1 MKNRILSIVSV
12 FLPSIFIVITAII
25 LGSHNTR
32 NIKNN
37 SENKSITQN
46 TEKIEVL
53 EKFFEKYNSPLKG
66 HASTF
71 VETADKYNIDYKLL
85 PAISCMES
93 TCGKRMIPNTY
104 NPFGWGIYGDN
115 YISFKSFDEA
125 IKTVGD
131 GLNKGYFSK
140 GLNTVAK
147 IAPVY
152 TPPNSYNWRNGVT
165 FFMNDMEKIEKE
177 HKKEQEMEAIKKVVL
192 NYL

>member
-12 FLPSIFIVITAII
+12 FLPSFFIVITAII

-71 VETADKYNIDYKLL
+71 L
-85 PAISCMES
+85 PSHVPR
-93 TCGKRMIPNTY
+93 T
-104 NPFGWGIYGDN
+104 
-115 YISFKSFDEA
+115 
-125 IKTVGD
+125 
-131 GLNKGYFSK
+131 
-140 GLNTVAK
+140 
-147 IAPVY
+147 
-152 TPPNSYNWRNGVT
+152 
-165 FFMNDMEKIEKE
+165 
-177 HKKEQEMEAIKKVVL
+177 
-192 NYL
+192 